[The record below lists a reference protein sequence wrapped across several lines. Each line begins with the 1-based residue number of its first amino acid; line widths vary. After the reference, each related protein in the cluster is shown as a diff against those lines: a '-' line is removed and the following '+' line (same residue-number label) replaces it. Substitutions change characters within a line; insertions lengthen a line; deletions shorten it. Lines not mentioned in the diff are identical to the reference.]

1 MTPKELFFER
11 IQTALKTNKPSKVF
25 KTRTW
30 KKALTLFET
39 TYLDNNLPDELI
51 VMSTKHLFT
60 PDEIREF
67 KTYLDEHRKTV
78 AITNQTPKHI
88 IDLYYDRWCDVL
100 NTDKLTK
107 MLLCRYLLDELELHR
122 DDAKFFGDH
131 IHRKWRKYELPCP
144 EALIL
149 TSDLFSDE
157 ETSDLLYYANRINDI
172 SVEYSKRHQEIDTA
186 IIYAQSK
193 KAKNVRTQRQQHRKK
208 STHKQVLEAEL
219 DMHAL

>member
-11 IQTALKTNKPSKVF
+11 IQSALKTNKPSKVF

-67 KTYLDEHRKTV
+67 KVYLDEHRKTV

-88 IDLYYDRWCDVL
+88 IDLYYDRWRDVL
-100 NTDKLTK
+100 GTDKLTK

-172 SVEYSKRHQEIDTA
+172 SVEYSKRHQDIDTA

-193 KAKNVRTQRQQHRKK
+193 KAKNVRTQRQQCRKK

-219 DMHAL
+219 NMHAL